1 MILAMSEWFGWL
13 QQKALADPFAKRYA
27 QAAQLILALPA
38 LLAIIALGASIVYY
52 NVAYDPSTAEPP
64 RESTDR
70 AWSVIGPQIV
80 LVLTVVGMVTV
91 IGFLILSIRTT
102 SQQPDWRSFPS
113 LWSLRRKLGMALLS
127 GVSTFLGLGIAS
139 TLLILIV
146 AATGPQWLVGAMS
159 VVLVS
164 ITIWGSLVVGLRY
177 HQDLCSGAGQTEL
190 ASTLKTQAG
199 QLDEA
204 LQVAAAQ
211 FESVRTEMAQ
221 HEKTLG
227 ALQEEVKKNREAVAA
242 SREVAKAQETL
253 ERHGR
258 FRRQQI
264 VFLLLGALLGALLG
278 VILAVVID
286 PVGLR
291 QHVPEWLILFD

>member
-1 MILAMSEWFGWL
+1 MSEWFGWL

-27 QAAQLILALPA
+27 QAAQGVLV
-38 LLAIIALGASIVYY
+38 LLAALVFMVFVAVVIAYKPSAEPSPKSTDPTWADNLLFTQIVMALIALGA
-52 NVAYDPSTAEPP
+52 
-64 RESTDR
+64 
-70 AWSVIGPQIV
+70 
-80 LVLTVVGMVTV
+80 VTV
-91 IGFLILSIRTT
+91 LAELLLSIRTT

-113 LWSLRRKLGMALLS
+113 LWSLRRKQGMALLS
-127 GVSTFLGLGIAS
+127 GGSTFLGLGVAT

-146 AATGPQWLVGAMS
+146 AASGPQWLVGAVS

-177 HQDLCSGAGQTEL
+177 YQDLCSGPGQTEL
-190 ASTLKTQAG
+190 ASALKTQAG

-204 LQVAAAQ
+204 LQAAAAQ
-211 FESVRTEMAQ
+211 FESVRSELTQ

-227 ALQEEVKKNREAVAA
+227 ALQEEVRKNREAVAA

-278 VILAVVID
+278 VILGVVVD
-286 PVGLR
+286 PAGMREHLP
-291 QHVPEWLILFD
+291 QWLTLFD